1 MTLPG
6 LRLYPVLDMR
16 RRKKH
21 IPDRAPDRMPYQ
33 FRLPGYWPFLL
44 LHKWNRLDRPR
55 DKVFCLLIAGLVIFN
70 VWLWGHVLG
79 AW

>member
-1 MTLPG
+1 
-6 LRLYPVLDMR
+6 VLDMR

-33 FRLPGYWPFLL
+33 FRQLWFWPFRLL
-44 LHKWNRLDRPR
+44 YRWNRLESPR
-55 DKVFCLLIAGLVIFN
+55 DKVFWLLVAIFVIVN
-70 VWLWGHVLG
+70 VWVRGRAFG